1 MRILVAESKWTG
13 HHLFFARDIAAA
25 LGATGHEVILSVSA
39 SDAASPRKTIELST
53 EGIAEDGVEIRR
65 TLTGPD
71 AGHARID
78 DHHGGIE
85 VDSISQEITRTQPDR
100 VVVPSADAVAFF
112 LGGRSSAHDLLHSK
126 ETCLVLHQPYVGYG
140 GRGIRFAVRR
150 ELVRR
155 RLRRTSARL
164 AALDHRID
172 DAMGS
177 RRAVT
182 LLPGSPQIPAS
193 ISRLDARHRFG
204 IEHDRPVFLA
214 AGEHSRRKGTHQLV
228 DAWPA
233 EAEGTLLI
241 VGRCS
246 EEVRAAVASRP
257 EDLDAGRIRV
267 VDEIVDARTYSTA
280 FQACDI
286 VTACYPQHFGASGI
300 LHSAIQ
306 MERPIFGSNYG
317 CIGDCIRSFGL
328 GVEVDCRD
336 SDALATAL
344 RKAIQKPPTMDP
356 VRSRP
361 FHDFHT
367 ADSFRRQVQMMIVG
381 KTSDGIDPPPP
392 PRP

>member
-1 MRILVAESKWTG
+1 MLDTG
-13 HHLFFARDIAAA
+13 
-25 LGATGHEVILSVSA
+25 
-39 SDAASPRKTIELST
+39 
-53 EGIAEDGVEIRR
+53 
-65 TLTGPD
+65 
-71 AGHARID
+71 
-78 DHHGGIE
+78 
-85 VDSISQEITRTQPDR
+85 
-100 VVVPSADAVAFF
+100 
-112 LGGRSSAHDLLHSK
+112 
-126 ETCLVLHQPYVGYG
+126 
-140 GRGIRFAVRR
+140 
-150 ELVRR
+150 
-155 RLRRTSARL
+155 
-164 AALDHRID
+164 
-172 DAMGS
+172 
-177 RRAVT
+177 
-182 LLPGSPQIPAS
+182 
-193 ISRLDARHRFG
+193 
-204 IEHDRPVFLA
+204 VFLA
-214 AGEHSRRKGTHQLV
+214 AGEHSHRKGTHQLV